1 MKIMKD
7 NVVPDLVIGP
17 HNKTTWLNKVGE
29 ELKEWATC
37 DNDLM
42 FHKPMRQAWTEA
54 IKIKRDIEKQF
65 AAKQETILQKQDVTA
80 EQIQRLTTIVQELKD
95 HLLEPRSG
103 SKKEKTEGRR
113 DQATSR

>member
-1 MKIMKD
+1 MKTMND

-29 ELKEWATC
+29 ELEEWATC

-42 FHKPMRQAWTEA
+42 SHKPMRQAWTEA
-54 IKIKRDIEKQF
+54 IKIKRDIEKRF
-65 AAKQETILQKQDVTA
+65 ADKQETILQKQDVTA
-80 EQIQRLTTIVQELKD
+80 EQIQRLTTIVQDLKD

-113 DQATSR
+113 NQATSR